1 MNILHQVVAA
11 SPLDDT
17 KIRVSFENGMS
28 GFFDCE
34 PYFRDKYWESLS
46 NPAFFRQVRVDCGT
60 LCWPNDID
68 IDPEEVWDDCV
79 KETMAAI
86 GRS

>member
-1 MNILHQVVAA
+1 MKVLHQVVAA
-11 SPLDDT
+11 TPLDDRR
-17 KIRVSFENGMS
+17 IRVSFENGV
-28 GFFDCE
+28 GGTFDCS
-34 PYFRDKYWESLS
+34 PYFKDKYWACLA

-79 KETMAAI
+79 KEVHEP
-86 GRS
+86 

>member
-1 MNILHQVVAA
+1 MKMN
-11 SPLDDT
+11 T
-17 KIRVSFENGMS
+17 KMAIFVLSCDKYKDVWDE
-28 GFFDCE
+28 FFNLK
-34 PYFRDKYWESLS
+34 DKYWASLA

-79 KETMAAI
+79 MDKSEP
-86 GRS
+86 

>member
-17 KIRVSFENGMS
+17 KIRVSFENGIS
-28 GFFDCE
+28 GVFDCA
-34 PYFRDKYWESLS
+34 PYLKDKYWASLS

-79 KETMAAI
+79 KEAKAAI